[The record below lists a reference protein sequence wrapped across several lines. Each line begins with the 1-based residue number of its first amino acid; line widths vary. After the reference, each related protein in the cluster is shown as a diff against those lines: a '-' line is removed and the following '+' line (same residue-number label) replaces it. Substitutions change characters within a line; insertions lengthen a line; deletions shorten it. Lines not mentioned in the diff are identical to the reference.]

1 MNRICKPGPIVTSV
15 AAIIITSPSQL
26 ESDYPASFR
35 VTAVPSVG
43 PSDTLSTSV
52 SGHLVADTMAIES
65 PDNETSWRGSMMSR
79 LPWEVDHRQSD
90 SHTSIC
96 DRLPPTTISL
106 DPETSTEEE
115 QKNQSAKNVIADRVS
130 SFTLHVGCKHFSYHT
145 YFQLMGWDYWMGW
158 D

>member
-15 AAIIITSPSQL
+15 AAIIITISSQL

-79 LPWEVDHRQSD
+79 LPWEVDHRESD

-96 DRLPPTTISL
+96 DRQQPSGLTQKHQQKKNKRTEVPRMLSQIETVRLRFML
-106 DPETSTEEE
+106 DA
-115 QKNQSAKNVIADRVS
+115 NI
-130 SFTLHVGCKHFSYHT
+130 FLIIHIFS
-145 YFQLMGWDYWMGW
+145 
-158 D
+158 